1 MKKKADWL
9 TKAKKHRAKGKDK
22 GIVDMMMLGIS
33 NICSLMLAFLNSLM
47 LAFDAGFSKL
57 SSTFPC

>member
-22 GIVDMMMLGIS
+22 GIVDVMMLGIS
-33 NICSLMLAFLNSLM
+33 NICSLMLD
-47 LAFDAGFSKL
+47 FDAGFSKL